1 MGVRKSI
8 RCSAELKIH
17 FFTMSG
23 GLFALMNKKG
33 REERRMKELREA
45 FDAADKDGDGKLN
58 PEEWLSVLKVTGVE
72 ANWEDVQRL
81 FGEKD
86 RDHDGFLS
94 FEEFTG
100 QETKIEMAFKAMDKD
115 GTGMSAKRSSN

>member
-1 MGVRKSI
+1 MVFFSSVRKSI
-8 RCSAELKIH
+8 RCSAELEIH

-72 ANWEDVQRL
+72 ANW
-81 FGEKD
+81 
-86 RDHDGFLS
+86 
-94 FEEFTG
+94 
-100 QETKIEMAFKAMDKD
+100 
-115 GTGMSAKRSSN
+115 

>member
-1 MGVRKSI
+1 MARTPSI
-8 RCSAELKIH
+8 RSPALREKESREVVDEWSFFLQSGKVFVAVQNLKYI
-17 FFTMSG
+17 FTMSG

-72 ANWEDVQRL
+72 ANW
-81 FGEKD
+81 
-86 RDHDGFLS
+86 
-94 FEEFTG
+94 
-100 QETKIEMAFKAMDKD
+100 
-115 GTGMSAKRSSN
+115 

>member
-1 MGVRKSI
+1 MARTPSI
-8 RCSAELKIH
+8 RSPALREKESREVVDEWSFFLQSGKVFVAVQNIVEYI
-17 FFTMSG
+17 FTMSG

-72 ANWEDVQRL
+72 ANW
-81 FGEKD
+81 
-86 RDHDGFLS
+86 
-94 FEEFTG
+94 
-100 QETKIEMAFKAMDKD
+100 
-115 GTGMSAKRSSN
+115 